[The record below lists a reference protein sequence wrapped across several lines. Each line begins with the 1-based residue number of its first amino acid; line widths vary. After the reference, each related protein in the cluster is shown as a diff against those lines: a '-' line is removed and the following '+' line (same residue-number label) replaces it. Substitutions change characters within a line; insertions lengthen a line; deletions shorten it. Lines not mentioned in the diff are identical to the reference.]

1 MDLDTISSVL
11 TPREPGSLPGWRAG
25 DAWLAGGTW
34 LFSEPQPHLARLID
48 LTALALPPSAATE
61 AGLILSATCTI
72 AELDRIELP
81 PAWIAA
87 PLVGQSCRA
96 LLGSFKIWNRATVG
110 GNLCLALPAGPMIAL
125 AVALDGVCTIRT
137 GAGGERRMA
146 VAEFVLGPQATALA
160 PDEVLLRLDMP
171 ASALKRRAAFRRI
184 SLSPNGRSGALL
196 IGTRDADGTRVV
208 TVTASTRRPVRL
220 VFPAPP
226 SARDLADAIATR
238 IDDALWYDDV
248 HGAPDWRHHVTGL
261 LAEEIRAELSEGA

>member
-48 LTALALPPSAATE
+48 LTGLALPPSAATE
-61 AGLILSATCTI
+61 AGLSLSATCTI
-72 AELDRIELP
+72 AALDRIELP